1 MSTEFAAWMDAV
13 EPSETARMADLASR
27 LRREGA
33 DVVGMETA
41 DPDFPTPEHV
51 RDAAKAALDRG
62 ETGYP
67 PTPGLYDFRAAIA
80 HKLSAENDL
89 PTDPEEVYVTPG
101 SKYALF
107 EAVAT
112 LVRAGDEVVIPEPA
126 WVSYEPMVKI
136 AGGVV
141 EPMALDAETGFEP
154 TAADL
159 QSAVSDDTRLFV
171 LNTPSNPTGAVYERE
186 TLEALADLAVDHD
199 FWVLADEIYEK
210 LIYDGEHVS
219 IGSLPGM
226 AERTITVNA
235 LSKGYAMTGWRLGYI
250 TGPQAFVDA
259 LGTLQSH
266 SVTSATVFAQRGGI
280 AALEGP
286 REPFEELRETF
297 HDRRDVLVDVLSD
310 AGVDV
315 PVPEGGLSAFVP
327 VGTDD
332 VAFCEALLESDHVA
346 TTPGTAF
353 GREGYVRVCLTT
365 DRVEEGIERLA
376 RQIA

>member
-1 MSTEFAAWMDAV
+1 MTTDFAAWVDAV
-13 EPSETARMADLASR
+13 EPSETARMADIASS
-27 LRREGA
+27 LRRDGV

-41 DPDFPTPEHV
+41 DPDFPTPEYV
-51 RDAAKAALDRG
+51 REEAMAALDRG

-80 HKLSAENDL
+80 DKLSAENDL
-89 PTDPEEVYVTPG
+89 PTDPEDVYVTPG

-107 EAVAT
+107 EAIVT
-112 LVRAGDEVVIPEPA
+112 LVRAGDEVVIPDPA
-126 WVSYEPMVKI
+126 WVSYEPMVKV

-141 EPMALDAETGFEP
+141 KPMELDADRGFEP

-159 QSAVSDDTRLFV
+159 QAAVSDDTRLFV
-171 LNTPSNPTGAVYERE
+171 LNTPSNPTGAVYDRE
-186 TLEALADLAVDHD
+186 TLEALADLAVEHD
-199 FWVLADEIYEK
+199 FWVVADEIYEK
-210 LIYDGEHVS
+210 LVYDGEHVS

-226 AERTITVNA
+226 AERTVTINA
-235 LSKGYAMTGWRLGYI
+235 LSKGYAMTGWRLGYL
-250 TGPQAFVDA
+250 TGPPAFVDA

-266 SVTSATVFAQRGGI
+266 SVTSATIFAQRGGI

-286 REPFEELRETF
+286 QEPFEELRETF
-297 HDRRDVLVDVLSD
+297 HDRRDVFVDVLAD

-327 VGTDD
+327 VETDD
-332 VAFCEALLESDHVA
+332 AAFCEALLEQDHVA

-365 DRVEEGIERLA
+365 ERIAEGAERMVRRL
-376 RQIA
+376 